1 MYEVGKVVLHK
12 INGVCRIE
20 DIREENLTGESQMYY
35 VMHPIFEKSSSI
47 LYLPIEDRGGLLRA
61 LYTPS
66 EIDHVILK
74 GEDEKIEWIDN
85 NNLRKTTYTELWR
98 KGTTSQ
104 LVALIRCLTAR
115 KTELEE
121 QGKKFSVTD
130 ERILSE
136 ARNRVDQEFAYSL
149 NIDRENVPNYV
160 LDIIAKREK

>member
-1 MYEVGKVVLHK
+1 M
-12 INGVCRIE
+12 
-20 DIREENLTGESQMYY
+20 
-35 VMHPIFEKSSSI
+35 
-47 LYLPIEDRGGLLRA
+47 
-61 LYTPS
+61 
-66 EIDHVILK
+66 
-74 GEDEKIEWIDN
+74 
-85 NNLRKTTYTELWR
+85 R

-149 NIDRENVPNYV
+149 NIDRESVPNYV
-160 LDIIAKREK
+160 LDIIAKSEK